1 MCWLVSKLW
10 LCFSFPPKMERSQVA
25 NSIGSTDHIQEQ
37 TYIQAPNFVQNQNY
51 NTPAASPVYCRPSPS
66 NPGYVSVVQPLHKK
80 GSLRN
85 GDVLKR
91 SRVQT
96 T

>member
-1 MCWLVSKLW
+1 
-10 LCFSFPPKMERSQVA
+10 METVH
-25 NSIGSTDHIQEQ
+25 TKEQ
-37 TYIQAPNFVQNQNY
+37 TYIQAPSYIQTQNY
-51 NTPAASPVYCRPSPS
+51 ATPTTSSMYVRTSPNNS
-66 NPGYVSVVQPLHKK
+66 GYVTVSQQLHKK

>member
-1 MCWLVSKLW
+1 
-10 LCFSFPPKMERSQVA
+10 MERSQIV
-25 NSIGSTDHIQEQ
+25 NSMGSTDHIQEQ
-37 TYIQAPNFVQNQNY
+37 TYIQAPSFVQAQNY
-51 NTPAASPVYCRPSPS
+51 SAQAPSPLYCRPSS
-66 NPGYVSVVQPLHKK
+66 NTSGYVSVTQPLHKK

-96 T
+96 TYV

>member
-1 MCWLVSKLW
+1 
-10 LCFSFPPKMERSQVA
+10 MERSQIV
-25 NSIGSTDHIQEQ
+25 NSMGSSDHIQEQ
-37 TYIQAPNFVQNQNY
+37 TYIQAPSFVQAQNY
-51 NTPAASPVYCRPSPS
+51 STPTPSPMYSRASPNNST
-66 NPGYVSVVQPLHKK
+66 YVNVSQPLHKK